1 MATIRKRGKSWQALV
16 RLRGHNASGTFDTRR
31 QADAWAADIEYQIR
45 QGTYG
50 KPADGTFGDLME
62 RFAEK
67 VAPSRAGARWER
79 VRLRRFQRDPIAGVA
94 LADLKTQHF
103 ADFRDRRLAAVS
115 PGSVNRE
122 INLLGAVCRYALR
135 EWHLLDHHPIQGLER
150 PTDPRPRDRRIDGDE
165 IRRVC
170 AALGWSEAAPVTRQ
184 QEVAWA
190 FLVALETAMRLGEI
204 LALTRDDVDLAGR
217 YVTVQTS
224 KNGDRRHVPLTR
236 HAVDLFRLVVD
247 KPARLVE
254 VGRDVASALFRRA
267 RIDAGIEDLRFHDT
281 RHEALTRLARKLDV
295 LDLARMVG
303 HRDPRSLMIYYNAT
317 ATEIA
322 SRLD

>member
-1 MATIRKRGKSWQALV
+1 
-16 RLRGHNASGTFDTRR
+16 
-31 QADAWAADIEYQIR
+31 
-45 QGTYG
+45 
-50 KPADGTFGDLME
+50 ME
-62 RFAEK
+62 RFAK
-67 VAPSRAGARWER
+67 SVSPGRAGARRE
-79 VRLRRFQRDPIAGVA
+79 VGRLKQLLEDPISQI
-94 LADLKTQHF
+94 LLSDLRTQHF
-103 ADFRDRRLAAVS
+103 ADFRDRRLNSIS
-115 PGSVNRE
+115 PASVNRE

-150 PTDPRPRDRRIDGDE
+150 PRNPRPRDRRISEQE
-165 IRRVC
+165 IARICV
-170 AALGWSEAAPVTRQ
+170 ALDWREGAPQTSR

-204 LALTRDDVDLAGR
+204 LALTQNDLNLQGR

-224 KNGDRRHVPLTR
+224 KNGDKRHIPLSRR
-236 HAVDLFRLVVD
+236 AVELFRM
-247 KPARLVE
+247 VE
-254 VGRDVASALFRRA
+254 ESPGAFLKVGRDMASTLFWQA
-267 RIDAGIEDLRFHDT
+267 RKNTEIDDLRFHDT

>member
-1 MATIRKRGKSWQALV
+1 MATIVRRGKTWRAQV
-16 RLRGHNASGTFDTRR
+16 RLRGQSASATFDSKR
-31 QADAWAADIEYQIR
+31 QAQEWAHDIEYQIR

-50 KPADGTFGDLME
+50 KPNAGTFGDLMR
-62 RFAEK
+62 RFAE
-67 VAPSRAGARWER
+67 VVSPGRAGARWEQ
-79 VRLRRFQRDPIAGVA
+79 LRINSLLSDPISQI
-94 LADLKTQHF
+94 LLDELKTQHF
-103 ADFRDRRLAAVS
+103 AEFRDRRLTAIS

-135 EWHLLDHHPIQGLER
+135 EWHLLDHHPIRGLER
-150 PTDPRPRDRRIDGDE
+150 PRNPRPRDRRISEQEVGQ
-165 IRRVC
+165 IC
-170 AALGWSEAAPVTRQ
+170 AGLGWQEAAPQTRR

-204 LALTRDDVDLAGR
+204 LALNREDLDLEGR
-217 YVTVQTS
+217 YVTVQIS
-224 KNGDRRHVPLTR
+224 KNGDKRHIPLSQR
-236 HAVDLFRLVVD
+236 AVELFRMVMDRSGSFLQ
-247 KPARLVE
+247 
-254 VGRDVASALFRRA
+254 VGRDAASGLFRHA
-267 RIDAGIEDLRFHDT
+267 RIDAKIEDLRFHDT